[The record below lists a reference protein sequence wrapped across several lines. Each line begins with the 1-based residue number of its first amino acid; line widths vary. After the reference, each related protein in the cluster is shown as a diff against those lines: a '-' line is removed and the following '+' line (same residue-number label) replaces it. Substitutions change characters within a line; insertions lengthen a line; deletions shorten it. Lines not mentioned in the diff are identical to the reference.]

1 MPDNDKLEKGVN
13 CIINLVYYTIQKYNQ
28 KEKKLVII
36 CDNYINQNKNNYS
49 IFFYLW
55 LINYDFYKEI
65 KLNFIIPGYIKFIC
79 DSCFSLIKILYW
91 VINTVKCK

>member
-49 IFFYLW
+49 IFFYL
-55 LINYDFYKEI
+55 
-65 KLNFIIPGYIKFIC
+65 
-79 DSCFSLIKILYW
+79 
-91 VINTVKCK
+91 